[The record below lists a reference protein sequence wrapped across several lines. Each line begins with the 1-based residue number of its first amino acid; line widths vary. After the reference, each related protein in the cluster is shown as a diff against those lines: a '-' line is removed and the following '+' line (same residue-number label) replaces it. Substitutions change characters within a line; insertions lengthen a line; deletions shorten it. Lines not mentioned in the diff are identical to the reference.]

1 MTCPSHRTGR
11 WKVYL
16 TPGTILCKI
25 NVHILEIFI
34 DIGNRHVMC
43 HPHKTGR
50 NDKKRWWSC
59 FWSLRAIHELGD
71 VCLVAVLIG
80 NKEQK
85 LWSHMEQVVVKVISG
100 FREEKSCR
108 YHYSEWGWETGKHK
122 NASSQRALSSRFAMK
137 ERACST
143 SSSTG
148 SGTAWGCS
156 HLKVIFLGAT
166 CISVVQC
173 MHLWRARIAY
183 PWRNGST
190 GHHGVWTQPD
200 NRMRE
205 GATVN
210 LGNGDPLC

>member
-1 MTCPSHRTGR
+1 MTCSSHRTGR

-16 TPGTILCKI
+16 TPGTILCRI
-25 NVHILEIFI
+25 NLHILEIFI

-43 HPHKTGR
+43 HQHKTGR
-50 NDKKRWWSC
+50 NEEKRWWSC
-59 FWSLRAIHELGD
+59 FWSLRAIHELGE

-85 LWSHMEQVVVKVISG
+85 LWSHTEQVVVKVISG

-108 YHYSEWGWETGKHK
+108 HHYSESGWETGKHK
-122 NASSQRALSSRFAMK
+122 NASSQRAVSSRFAMK

-166 CISVVQC
+166 CMSVVQC
-173 MHLWRARIAY
+173 VCGEHGLLIPGEMALLVTMVCGHSLI
-183 PWRNGST
+183 T
-190 GHHGVWTQPD
+190 GWGRVPQ
-200 NRMRE
+200 
-205 GATVN
+205 
-210 LGNGDPLC
+210 